1 MTNVA
6 LKFNKRSLQDFHE
19 RLSSVDDSW
28 QEDFT
33 LKEIVKKSLKP
44 ISKAR
49 SYKVSWEKIALMLQE
64 ATGGELEISAAS
76 VRQYYFELMEK
87 TPKKETVKSNQ
98 TKSERK
104 RKRSKNIRLKDS
116 DNQETLSERE
126 TERIPE
132 NPSLISEGSPAKTP
146 SDTKEDF
153 EETSSELSQETPEN
167 PPVID
172 QKTSDKPRRRPQS
185 EIQSSFNL
193 RRR

>member
-1 MTNVA
+1 MA
-6 LKFNKRSLQDFHE
+6 LKFNKQSLEDFHE
-19 RLSSVDDSW
+19 RLSSVDASW

-33 LKEIVKKSLKP
+33 LKEIVRKSLKP

-49 SYKVSWEKIALMLQE
+49 RYKVSWEKIALMLQE

-87 TPKKETVKSNQ
+87 TPKKETGKSKQ

-104 RKRSKNIRLKDS
+104 RKQPVDIQAKDS
-116 DNQETLSERE
+116 EIQETILDKE
-126 TERIPE
+126 TESTPK
-132 NPSLISEGSPAKTP
+132 NPPPTSEESPAETP
-146 SDTKEDF
+146 SDTKEGF
-153 EETSSELSQETPEN
+153 EETSSEPPQDSSENLSTTA
-167 PPVID
+167 
-172 QKTSDKPRRRPQS
+172 QKISDKPRRKPQS